1 MAIIKP
7 TLNLVASEYT
17 PEILN
22 VTRASG
28 ATRVNAVGLVE
39 RVGDGTLRYD
49 YDPTTLA
56 GKGWLIEEARTN
68 LCLQSENHGTS
79 PWGPFTMTMT
89 ENDTTHLSPAGLTT
103 GVTKCAAASTTS
115 TSFSDLQS
123 IATITADTVNVVRCW
138 FKAGTV
144 THAALVMDGS
154 SANGCAANFD
164 LSAGTISRSAA
175 DEGTGTAISSSITAY
190 PNGWYLCELIGQA
203 GSGETSLRVGHYPC
217 DATSTKAANISLTAG
232 DEYYAYGY
240 TCENNVSVGT
250 SYIPTTT
257 ATVTRA
263 VDIMTVNLS
272 DIDFNDGGEGTAY
285 LHAEYPDVSGMGN
298 GSPFALDDGTT
309 ADKISMYGPD
319 ATNQVHVGGAEQFG
333 GTAGTLSDA
342 TPYRYALTWAT
353 NNFNYARDG
362 SLFQSA
368 DTSGNVPTS
377 LTTIRFGNTPG
388 HIQLKKQ
395 HVVHFALFPARLID
409 ADLQTITT
417 G

>member
-17 PEILN
+17 PETLN
-22 VTRASG
+22 VTRASS
-28 ATRVNAVGLVE
+28 ATRVNAAGLVE
-39 RVGDGTLRYD
+39 LVGAGTLRYD

-56 GKGWLIEEARTN
+56 GKGWLIEESRSNT
-68 LCLQSENHGTS
+68 CLQSEDFNTTWTKS
-79 PWGPFTMTMT
+79 TAAV
-89 ENDTTHLSPAGLTT
+89 DTNQTTAPDGNSTADYLKSASGSAVTQLLLQTIAVTGSQTHSF
-103 GVTKCAAASTTS
+103 GVFAK
-115 TSFSDLQS
+115 
-123 IATITADTVNVVRCW
+123 ADTVTYLALYFDTGSTNKAYVNVNLSD
-138 FKAGTV
+138 GTV
-144 THAALVMDGS
+144 EASGVTGSGFTLVSTTITEYLDGWYHINMVATGDS
-154 SANGCAANFD
+154 GTSARMLIVLLDAANKA
-164 LSAGTISRSAA
+164 SAPTPTPTI
-175 DEGTGTAISSSITAY
+175 T
-190 PNGWYLCELIGQA
+190 
-203 GSGETSLRVGHYPC
+203 SGEGCYIWG
-217 DATSTKAANISLTAG
+217 AQ
-232 DEYYAYGY
+232 
-240 TCENNVSVGT
+240 CEENVSVGT

-257 ATVTRA
+257 AAVTRA
-263 VDIMTVNLS
+263 ADTMTVNLS

-285 LHAEYPDVSGMGN
+285 LHAEFPDVSEMGN

-309 ADKISMYGPD
+309 ADKILMYGQS

-333 GTAGTLSDA
+333 GTAGTLPDA

-388 HIQLKKQ
+388 HVHIKKQ